1 MDGHP
6 LLKQKNTEP
15 LPVPF
20 ADEVL
25 DLISKTGQALKSDLG
40 FHANKA
46 SATCASQV
54 GTPYRLFVTINCKSQ
69 NPCSKLSYITSPKA
83 LRCHTENHYEEGCL
97 SILTLLAE
105 VKRHNILD
113 AEYFNLD
120 GKLIQRQIQA
130 REALV
135 FQHEGDHL
143 DGILMT
149 GKVQD
154 PKRRKSM
161 TTILNT

>member
-54 GTPYRLFVTINCKSQ
+54 GTPYRLFVTINCKSR
-69 NPCSKLSYITSPKA
+69 NPYSKLSYIINPKI
-83 LRCHTENHYEEGCL
+83 RQCHTEKIIYEEGCL
-97 SILTLLAE
+97 SIPTIWPRSKGTIFWTRSILTWTE
-105 VKRHNILD
+105 N
-113 AEYFNLD
+113 
-120 GKLIQRQIQA
+120 
-130 REALV
+130 
-135 FQHEGDHL
+135 
-143 DGILMT
+143 
-149 GKVQD
+149 
-154 PKRRKSM
+154 
-161 TTILNT
+161 